1 MAQYNNLNV
10 KLSNSW
16 LNKLKSTIKNK
27 TEVVWRLSSNM
38 IGNSDDETNFPQKLL
53 LTSRQVANLP
63 KDFANNLSTDIE
75 VSKTHKVIQSGDF
88 LVDFLVHY

>member
-63 KDFANNLSTDIE
+63 KDFENNLSTDIE
-75 VSKTHKVIQSGDF
+75 VSKTHKMIQSGDF

>member
-1 MAQYNNLNV
+1 MAHYNNLNV

-75 VSKTHKVIQSGDF
+75 VSKIHKMIQSGDF